1 MILHFREQVL
11 DLASAQ
17 IGFGII
23 ERDRSM
29 QTALWSFQPLARLV
43 QSTKKVHG
51 VAEEA
56 RIADDFAGF
65 IGREVTT
72 RLAFRNRIR
81 GKSESNAQFVE
92 RKIELFPE
100 RFEFSEFETARRGF
114 CIFV

>member
-65 IGREVTT
+65 ISREVTT
-72 RLAFRNRIR
+72 RLAFRNRVW
-81 GKSESNAQFVE
+81 GKSEARAQFLE
-92 RKIELFPE
+92 RKIELLPE